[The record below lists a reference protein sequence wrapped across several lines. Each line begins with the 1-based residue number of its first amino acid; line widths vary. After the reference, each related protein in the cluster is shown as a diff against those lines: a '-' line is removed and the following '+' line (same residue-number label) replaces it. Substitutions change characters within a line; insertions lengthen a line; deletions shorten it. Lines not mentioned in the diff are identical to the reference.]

1 MTQETWT
8 LNNGIKI
15 PKIGLGTWPM
25 DDKIA
30 QEAIA
35 VAIQNGWRL
44 IDTAENYENE
54 IGVGKGIKDSG
65 VAREELFVT
74 TKFNKKWHSIY
85 GVKEAAE
92 ASLKRLGLDYIDLF
106 LIHWPNPAQ
115 DKYVE
120 AFEGLLRLQ
129 EKGIVKAI
137 GVSNFKVFH
146 LQKLKF
152 NGFIP
157 QVNQIQLDP
166 YRQRADIVEYNSENN
181 IKTESWS
188 QLDRGGELFQE
199 PIIKQIAK
207 ECDKTVGQ
215 IILRWH
221 IQEGYIPLPKSSN
234 KNRQIENLSVFDF
247 SLSDEQINAIN
258 SLNNPNAEI
267 MDSDVF
273 GH

>member
-1 MTQETWT
+1 MEKNLEQETWT

-15 PKIGLGTWPM
+15 PKIGIGTWPM

-166 YRQRADIVEYNSENN
+166 YRSVLILLNIIV
-181 IKTESWS
+181 
-188 QLDRGGELFQE
+188 R
-199 PIIKQIAK
+199 II
-207 ECDKTVGQ
+207 
-215 IILRWH
+215 
-221 IQEGYIPLPKSSN
+221 
-234 KNRQIENLSVFDF
+234 
-247 SLSDEQINAIN
+247 
-258 SLNNPNAEI
+258 
-267 MDSDVF
+267 
-273 GH
+273 